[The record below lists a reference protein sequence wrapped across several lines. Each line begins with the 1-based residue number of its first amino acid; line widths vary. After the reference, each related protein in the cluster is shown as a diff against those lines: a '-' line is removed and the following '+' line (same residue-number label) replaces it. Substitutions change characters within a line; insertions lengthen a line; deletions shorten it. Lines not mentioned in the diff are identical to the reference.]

1 MNQRPHADAQTRLSR
16 SAKSAQERDGSVL
29 NMSQAVTTLREPL
42 QSATR
47 SEMKKP
53 SKATVRAADSILRV
67 PLDRKELYSSINKL
81 KLRKRVRMVL
91 IEIAVAIEE
100 TWVDQV
106 TALIER
112 NNLLKKQLRK
122 RSVRPKK

>member
-1 MNQRPHADAQTRLSR
+1 MNQRPRVDAQTQFSR
-16 SAKSAQERDGSVL
+16 SAKSVQELDGSVL

-53 SKATVRAADSILRV
+53 RKASIRAADSILRV

>member
-1 MNQRPHADAQTRLSR
+1 MSLRPRAIVQTQFSPNAR
-16 SAKSAQERDGSVL
+16 SALELGVSAS
-29 NMSQAVTTLREPL
+29 NMSQAVTTLQEHLPNV
-42 QSATR
+42 TR
-47 SEMKKP
+47 SEVKQPRKIYT
-53 SKATVRAADSILRV
+53 KAADSLLRV

-81 KLRKRVRMVL
+81 KLRKKVRMVL

>member
-1 MNQRPHADAQTRLSR
+1 MRRRIVADVKSPLSASVR
-16 SAKSAQERDGSVL
+16 SAMVQVASVSSTSLGVRIPLER
-29 NMSQAVTTLREPL
+29 L

-53 SKATVRAADSILRV
+53 SKVAIRAAESVTRV

-91 IEIAVAIEE
+91 IEIAIAIEE

-106 TALIER
+106 TALTEQ

>member
-1 MNQRPHADAQTRLSR
+1 MSQKPRADVKKR
-16 SAKSAQERDGSVL
+16 SSQSARSVL
-29 NMSQAVTTLREPL
+29 EPADSVLSMSLVVMTLRESHP
-42 QSATR
+42 SATR
-47 SEMKKP
+47 FEMKKP
-53 SKATVRAADSILRV
+53 SKASIRAAESITRV

-100 TWVDQV
+100 AWVDQV
-106 TALIER
+106 TGLVER

>member
-1 MNQRPHADAQTRLSR
+1 
-16 SAKSAQERDGSVL
+16 
-29 NMSQAVTTLREPL
+29 
-42 QSATR
+42 
-47 SEMKKP
+47 MKKP
-53 SKATVRAADSILRV
+53 SKASIRAAESITRV

-100 TWVDQV
+100 AWVDQV
-106 TALIER
+106 TGLVER

>member
-1 MNQRPHADAQTRLSR
+1 
-16 SAKSAQERDGSVL
+16 
-29 NMSQAVTTLREPL
+29 
-42 QSATR
+42 
-47 SEMKKP
+47 MKKP
-53 SKATVRAADSILRV
+53 SKVAIRAAESVTRV

-91 IEIAVAIEE
+91 IEIAIAIEE

-106 TALIER
+106 TALTEQ

>member
-1 MNQRPHADAQTRLSR
+1 MSLRPRATAQTRLSPNAR
-16 SAKSAQERDGSVL
+16 SALELGVSAS
-29 NMSQAVTTLREPL
+29 NMSQAVTTLQEHLPN
-42 QSATR
+42 ATR
-47 SEMKKP
+47 SEVKQPRKIDT
-53 SKATVRAADSILRV
+53 KAADSLLRV

-81 KLRKRVRMVL
+81 KLRKKVRMVL

>member
-1 MNQRPHADAQTRLSR
+1 MSQRPRAAAQTQFSR
-16 SAKSAQERDGSVL
+16 NAKSAQEQDGSAL
-29 NMSQAVTTLREPL
+29 NMSQAVETLRGPP

-53 SKATVRAADSILRV
+53 SKATIRTADSILRV

-81 KLRKRVRMVL
+81 KFRKRIRMVL